1 MGLLERFRKPST
13 PQPPMR
19 PVLLDHFYHDGR
31 GPTLMKVHYSGS
43 GKAIVA
49 ADYLFADEPYTPENL
64 RHLLFVK
71 PQVFMFTPE
80 EVESYT
86 PEFNPWEGSAR
97 FAAVDLGSS
106 WPIAP
111 VRRRR
116 AKTSS
121 PAEQPEGQICI
132 KPKSKCKRCFIT
144 IQTEVQVHCG
154 N

>member
-49 ADYLFADEPYTPENL
+49 ADYLLADEPYTPENL

-97 FAAVDLGSS
+97 FAAVDLGKSS
-106 WPIAP
+106 WFQRFNARHLGNCSHYRCMFYDEFLD
-111 VRRRR
+111 V
-116 AKTSS
+116 
-121 PAEQPEGQICI
+121 ICEDV
-132 KPKSKCKRCFIT
+132 KAG
-144 IQTEVQVHCG
+144 HG
-154 N
+154 GYAG